1 MKNRK
6 WMALALAAAMVGSLT
21 ACGGGSGTADTTA
34 AAAAADTTAA
44 PAADTTAAADAQ
56 APAGDGTGL
65 VYWSMWEST
74 EPQGQVIKEAV
85 DKFSADTGVAV
96 DVQFKGRTGIREG
109 LQPALDAGTN
119 IDLFDEDIDRVNTTW
134 GAYLMD
140 LEELAKASDYDAT
153 ANASLMEACREVGGG
168 TLKSIPYQPNV
179 FAFFYNK
186 AIFEE
191 AGVAAV
197 PTTWAEL
204 DAACQKIK
212 DAGYTPIT
220 CDDAYILCLFGYH
233 MSRLNGYDKTSD
245 IVKNNK
251 WDDPSVMETAKAYAD
266 FAQKGYFSENIA
278 SNVFPAGQNQEL
290 ALGTAA
296 MYLNG
301 SWLPNEVRTWR
312 AMTSSGDASATRQW
326 KAVQTVRKQQ
336 TTAARFWLST
346 RTHSTQRM
354 HLS

>member
-140 LEELAKASDYDAT
+140 LEELVRH
-153 ANASLMEACREVGGG
+153 LIM
-168 TLKSIPYQPNV
+168 
-179 FAFFYNK
+179 
-186 AIFEE
+186 
-191 AGVAAV
+191 
-197 PTTWAEL
+197 
-204 DAACQKIK
+204 
-212 DAGYTPIT
+212 TP
-220 CDDAYILCLFGYH
+220 
-233 MSRLNGYDKTSD
+233 
-245 IVKNNK
+245 
-251 WDDPSVMETAKAYAD
+251 
-266 FAQKGYFSENIA
+266 
-278 SNVFPAGQNQEL
+278 
-290 ALGTAA
+290 
-296 MYLNG
+296 
-301 SWLPNEVRTWR
+301 LPMQ
-312 AMTSSGDASATRQW
+312 A
-326 KAVQTVRKQQ
+326 
-336 TTAARFWLST
+336 
-346 RTHSTQRM
+346 
-354 HLS
+354 

>member
-6 WMALALAAAMVGSLT
+6 WIALALAAAMVGSLT
-21 ACGGGSGTADTTA
+21 ACGGGSGTTETTAAAADTTA
-34 AAAAADTTAA
+34 AAAADTT
-44 PAADTTAAADAQ
+44 AADAQ

-191 AGVAAV
+191 AGVTAV
-197 PTTWAEL
+197 PATWAEL

-266 FAQKGYFSENIA
+266 FAQKGYFSEYSIQRIPGGTEPGTGNGNSSHVPQWFLA
-278 SNVFPAGQNQEL
+278 SKRSKEHGRRRLPVGMLQLPGSGRRNRRSGSSKLRRTGAGYQQEFTECR
-290 ALGTAA
+290 GCI
-296 MYLNG
+296 
-301 SWLPNEVRTWR
+301 
-312 AMTSSGDASATRQW
+312 
-326 KAVQTVRKQQ
+326 
-336 TTAARFWLST
+336 
-346 RTHSTQRM
+346 
-354 HLS
+354 

>member
-1 MKNRK
+1 MCIFTIIGLSVVNVNRQKHNKIQGGRIYENRK

-153 ANASLMEACREVGGG
+153 ANASLMEACREVGGEP
-168 TLKSIPYQPNV
+168 LSPYL
-179 FAFFYNK
+179 
-186 AIFEE
+186 IS
-191 AGVAAV
+191 
-197 PTTWAEL
+197 L
-204 DAACQKIK
+204 
-212 DAGYTPIT
+212 
-220 CDDAYILCLFGYH
+220 
-233 MSRLNGYDKTSD
+233 
-245 IVKNNK
+245 
-251 WDDPSVMETAKAYAD
+251 
-266 FAQKGYFSENIA
+266 
-278 SNVFPAGQNQEL
+278 
-290 ALGTAA
+290 
-296 MYLNG
+296 MYLRF
-301 SWLPNEVRTWR
+301 ST
-312 AMTSSGDASATRQW
+312 TRQSL
-326 KAVQTVRKQQ
+326 RS
-336 TTAARFWLST
+336 RRGRCS
-346 RTHSTQRM
+346 H
-354 HLS
+354 HLLGGIGRSMPEDQGRRLYAYYM

>member
-153 ANASLMEACREVGGG
+153 ANASLMEACREVGGEP
-168 TLKSIPYQPNV
+168 LSPYL
-179 FAFFYNK
+179 
-186 AIFEE
+186 IS
-191 AGVAAV
+191 
-197 PTTWAEL
+197 L
-204 DAACQKIK
+204 
-212 DAGYTPIT
+212 
-220 CDDAYILCLFGYH
+220 
-233 MSRLNGYDKTSD
+233 
-245 IVKNNK
+245 
-251 WDDPSVMETAKAYAD
+251 
-266 FAQKGYFSENIA
+266 
-278 SNVFPAGQNQEL
+278 
-290 ALGTAA
+290 
-296 MYLNG
+296 MYLRFSTTKQSLRKPAWPLFPPPGRNWTQHARR
-301 SWLPNEVRTWR
+301 SRTQAIR
-312 AMTSSGDASATRQW
+312 LLHVTTHTYFVSSDTICPDSTAT
-326 KAVQTVRKQQ
+326 
-336 TTAARFWLST
+336 T
-346 RTHSTQRM
+346 RHRI
-354 HLS
+354 L